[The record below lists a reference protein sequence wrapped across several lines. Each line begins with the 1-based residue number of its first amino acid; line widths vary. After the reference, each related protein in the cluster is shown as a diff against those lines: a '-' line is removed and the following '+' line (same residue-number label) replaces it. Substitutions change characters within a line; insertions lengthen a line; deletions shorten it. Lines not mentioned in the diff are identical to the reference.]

1 MPKKPRRIIKEDV
14 ILEQRQLLKIGRSH
28 YISVPKEFLEAHGL
42 KAGDYLPVAANH
54 ILKIVPMSEG
64 RVVVEDGVA
73 KVVEEKEE
81 SNEKKTTLQG

>member
-1 MPKKPRRIIKEDV
+1 MSTSKKARRVIKENV
-14 ILEQRQLLKIGRSH
+14 ILEQRQLIKIGRSH

-64 RVVVEDGVA
+64 EIVVEDGEA

-81 SNEKKTTLQG
+81 NVSKEPE